1 MVTYSHDSATIQEST
16 AKALLAKRGI
26 LLDTVIRVAT
36 LRNKELKVTI
46 LTHENE
52 TVIYIASTMIDTEL
66 GKLIDLVCIR
76 YNDNPTQHNKYK
88 FAVTYAAKEWYA
100 KKEDFIATTRDV
112 LYRDWIVPSPRKL
125 FQILTAIL

>member
-1 MVTYSHDSATIQEST
+1 MVTYSHDSAPIQEST
-16 AKALLAKRGI
+16 AKALLSKRGI
-26 LLDTVIRVAT
+26 LLDTVTRVAT

-46 LTHENE
+46 LTHEHE
-52 TVIYIASTMIDTEL
+52 TVLYIANTMIDAEL
-66 GKLIDLVCIR
+66 GKLIDLVCVR
-76 YNDNPTQHNKYK
+76 YNDNPTQHNRYK

-100 KKEDFIATTRDV
+100 KKEDFRASSREV